1 MKISKG
7 NKICISITIAVSCII
22 IVSTTTGATLVIR
35 NMNREK
41 NSTLTNKIESQK
53 PKSKIIKFKKT
64 KPQRK
69 DYFSQ
74 KELIDFMKKVLAIFV
89 EGLWLRAFKG
99 HPHREF
105 LQKKLKV

>member
-1 MKISKG
+1 MKIPKG

-22 IVSTTTGATLVIR
+22 IVSTTTAATLMIR

-41 NSTLTNKIESQK
+41 NSTSKHIIEN
-53 PKSKIIKFKKT
+53 PKSKHKNKLIKFKIT
-64 KPQRK
+64 KPQKK

-89 EGLWLRAFKG
+89 
-99 HPHREF
+99 
-105 LQKKLKV
+105 